1 MIWFLPP
8 PWLFAWLGTGETT
21 AILGTEGIEKV
32 LVIVAVETKEM
43 DEMRGVGVMMA
54 ELSAIFSYRSY
65 WRTIMVYNRKTFL
78 LFNTR
83 HVVKSGKH
91 LTYNIP
97 GSPRITGN
105 VVAACRAHVN
115 KYGGIE
121 HPRSKSEKQG
131 TLFNVSTCPYC
142 SHNRRL

>member
-1 MIWFLPP
+1 MVITTGSMIWFLPP
-8 PWLFAWLGTGETT
+8 WLYAWLGTGETT

-54 ELSAIFSYRSY
+54 KLSAIDSYRSY

-97 GSPRITGN
+97 GSSRISGN
-105 VVAACRAHVN
+105 VVCRMQGAC
-115 KYGGIE
+115 K
-121 HPRSKSEKQG
+121 
-131 TLFNVSTCPYC
+131 
-142 SHNRRL
+142 